1 MSLTLLWTRG
11 YIGVMAARTGSKTR
25 TGSHASSDADEINVV
40 KFLMGDETYALGIDK
55 VSSIVDMES
64 KKVTRLPRAPDA
76 VDGIVDLRGET
87 TAIIDPA
94 KLLNVE
100 TRDDDSYE
108 ILVLDRDDDK
118 QKVGIRV
125 DEVIEVR
132 DYTTDRVDMNGQL
145 RDIQTHGIE
154 EKMVKGI
161 IRELENEDEI
171 RAAEENEE
179 ETEEL
184 EEEVSLIV
192 LIDVDRM
199 ISVMSESESQ
209 SQASEMP

>member
-1 MSLTLLWTRG
+1 
-11 YIGVMAARTGSKTR
+11 MAARTGAKTR

-145 RDIQTHGIE
+145 SDIGTHGIE

-209 SQASEMP
+209 SQAGGTEMP